1 MLILSKPAT
10 TDLAFYKNG
19 KIYTIDTDS
28 MIDIYRDRYAYLLFI
43 GELGV

>member
-10 TDLAFYKNG
+10 TDLAFYKKG
-19 KIYTIDTDS
+19 IDTDS
-28 MIDIYRDRYAYLLFI
+28 MIDIYRDRYAYLLFL